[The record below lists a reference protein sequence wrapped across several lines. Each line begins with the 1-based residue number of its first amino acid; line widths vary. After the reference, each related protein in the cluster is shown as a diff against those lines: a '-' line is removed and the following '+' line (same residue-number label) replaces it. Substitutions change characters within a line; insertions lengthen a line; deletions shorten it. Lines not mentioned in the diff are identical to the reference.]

1 MKCFNCHNKLE
12 KNYKYC
18 PNCGIKKHSILFY
31 FMLSIINIILLIVS
45 LGLIAMIISSFI
57 IK

>member
-1 MKCFNCHNKLE
+1 MRCFNCHNELE

-18 PNCGIKKHSILFY
+18 PKCGVKKHNILYY
-31 FMLSIINIILLIVS
+31 FMLSIINIILLLSS